1 MVIPSRPWQGAP
13 AARAPLHPH
22 RQTGLSDSP
31 FVCPDASVAG
41 SANRSGDH
49 RSRCNVW
56 PLHHQSG
63 GAFLL
68 PRHPHDEGSFRAPL
82 NPIEHGRA
90 CPLQPCPH
98 RISNASAVDCSAIEQ
113 LSPWRIVYPLVTL
126 QPCQG
131 KTPAFGFGW
140 NARCTNSSCRRVDP
154 MIDPPRKCSVNS
166 CAITSRRMPVV
177 LNRQRDKQAPNR
189 QKNRL
194 GTTCKRGLRPPP
206 ITMPNCSHMS

>member
-63 GAFLL
+63 GTFQL

-82 NPIEHGRA
+82 NPIA
-90 CPLQPCPH
+90 QPFADWM
-98 RISNASAVDCSAIEQ
+98 RT
-113 LSPWRIVYPLVTL
+113 IVFVR
-126 QPCQG
+126 
-131 KTPAFGFGW
+131 W
-140 NARCTNSSCRRVDP
+140 
-154 MIDPPRKCSVNS
+154 
-166 CAITSRRMPVV
+166 ITSRGVPAPCNPARTEFLTPLLLIAPLSSNFPLGELCIHWLHSSHVRERLRLSDSGGTPAARTV
-177 LNRQRDKQAPNR
+177 LAGVSIQ
-189 QKNRL
+189 
-194 GTTCKRGLRPPP
+194 
-206 ITMPNCSHMS
+206 